1 MTKHIL
7 ALLLMAALLFTTAT
21 AGYVPETDYMEEMI
35 RAATEQDA
43 ERGRAAEEA
52 RNRKIDDL
60 GMEYVKVSY
69 DELVLLSKIIQA
81 EAGSSWLTDE
91 HQRLVGSVV
100 LNRENSPEFPDT
112 LEEVIYQ
119 KGQYYGTGTKWFAKL
134 CPTERAVR
142 NALYVLE
149 NGSIAPSSVVFQANF
164 KQGSGTWLRITD
176 KVLGS
181 TYFCYS
187 SRTELYEE

>member
-1 MTKHIL
+1 MLCVIAMMLPTCVS
-7 ALLLMAALLFTTAT
+7 AT
-21 AGYVPETDYMEEMI
+21 SDTDYMAQMI
-35 RAATEQDA
+35 QAATVQDT
-43 ERGRAAEEA
+43 ESGRIAEES
-52 RNRKIDDL
+52 RNEKIDSL
-60 GMEYVKVSY
+60 GLEYKKISY
-69 DELVLLSKIIQA
+69 DELVLLAKIIQA
-81 EAGSSWLTDE
+81 EAGAYWLTDE

-100 LNRENSPEFPDT
+100 LNRVNSPEFPNT

-142 NALYVLE
+142 NALYILE
-149 NGSIAPSSVVFQANF
+149 NGSITPNSVVFQANF

-187 SRTELYEE
+187 SRMELYER